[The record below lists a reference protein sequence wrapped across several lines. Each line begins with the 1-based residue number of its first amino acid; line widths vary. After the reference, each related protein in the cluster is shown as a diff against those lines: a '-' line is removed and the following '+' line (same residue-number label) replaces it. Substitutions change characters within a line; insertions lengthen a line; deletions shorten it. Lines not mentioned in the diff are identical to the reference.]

1 MSPTKRSWRRWRAL
15 ALLLAAADPGLPA
28 PARAL
33 LAGELTDTGHPE
45 PGEAA
50 VSRRRAAL

>member
-1 MSPTKRSWRRWRAL
+1 MRPTKRPWRRWRAL

-45 PGEAA
+45 PREAA
-50 VSRRRAAL
+50 VSRHRAAL